1 MVDRYIGIVEAA
13 DSISAW
19 STVFFFMFLQKSGC
33 FVFQNKTKFIELNLI
48 LCCLGINK
56 FKIRY
61 GRTRPDALP
70 ISS

>member
-19 STVFFFMFLQKSGC
+19 STVFYVLVKERMLC
-33 FVFQNKTKFIELNLI
+33 FNLGFCNLLFQNKTK
-48 LCCLGINK
+48 NK